1 MSSQY
6 TGTEQTS
13 NHTCRSYYFDF
24 CNPVPQKISRGQT
37 LAVIRKEFWIVNGK
51 SVVTG
56 SIINCL
62 PCRRLKS
69 DPHAQLM

>member
-1 MSSQY
+1 MSSQFLI
-6 TGTEQTS
+6 TA
-13 NHTCRSYYFDF
+13 
-24 CNPVPQKISRGQT
+24 RGQT

-69 DPHAQLM
+69 VPHAQLM